1 MKWFYNL
8 KISVKLIVS
17 FLILSAITAFV
28 GIQGLTDMGAINKML
43 SSLYHN
49 ETRGIAYIKESNSDL
64 LAYSRCLN
72 NYLLSTSQKERDN
85 CLANLTNYEKLLF
98 QNINAATPLIK
109 SDEGKALIAQ
119 VEQQWNDYKKGVNQV
134 IALGNFD
141 SLAEKQKSIILLN
154 TAVREKSNAID
165 TLFAELVRQ
174 KEKDGKEFYIQS
186 NQDYADTRLYLIILI
201 IGSLGFGI
209 GLGLY
214 ISKIISKPI
223 NALIEASNKFAVGDL
238 NVQLF
243 NTSKDEV
250 GELSTAFNNMLEKTA
265 LQIQYLDNIPNPV
278 MIIDKEYNIQY
289 MNQSGAKV
297 LAKDQKQLIGQK
309 CYEQFRTD
317 HCRTENCALSRAM
330 KNGSTFTDETI
341 ANPNGIQIPIL
352 YTGVPVKNKEGN
364 IIGAM
369 EEVIN
374 IKEIKELQNYLT
386 RSTQNMLQ
394 AMDKFAGGD
403 LTVKV
408 IPEKENDDIGKLFLG
423 FNQSVQNIGNII
435 REVTEAVSATAS
447 ASTQISASSEEM
459 AAGAQEQSSQSQEV
473 STAVDQ
479 MTRTI
484 LDTTKNAGSTADQ
497 AKNAGQIAEDGGKV
511 ISETIEGMNRIAI
524 VVTKAAETV
533 QELGKSSDQIG
544 EIVQVIDDIADQTNL
559 LALNAAIEAA
569 RAGEQGRG
577 FAVVADEVRKLA
589 ERTTKATKEIADM
602 IKRIQK
608 ETKGAVESIQQGT
621 AEAQKGKSL
630 AAKAGESLK
639 QIITGSSAVLDRATQ
654 VAAASEEQS
663 ATAEQISRN
672 IEAINNVA
680 QESAAGVQQ
689 IARAAEDLNRLTDNL
704 QNLVSRFNIDSERGN
719 DRSTLAV
726 RSNGHI
732 VHAD

>member
-64 LAYSRCLN
+64 LAYSRSLN
-72 NYLLSTSQKERDN
+72 NYLLSTSQTERDN
-85 CLANLTNYEKLLF
+85 CLANMKNYEKLLF
-98 QNINAATPLIK
+98 QNIDAATPLIK

-119 VEQQWNDYKKGVNQV
+119 VEQQWNDYKIEVNQV

-141 SLAEKQKSIILLN
+141 SLAEKQKSITLLN
-154 TAVREKSNAID
+154 TTVREKSNAID
-165 TLFAELVRQ
+165 TLFSELARQ
-174 KEKDGKEFYIQS
+174 KEKDGKEFYMQS
-186 NQDYADTRLYLIILI
+186 SQDYADTRLYLIILI
-201 IGSLGFGI
+201 IGSIGFGL

-223 NALIEASNKFAVGDL
+223 NKTALMIQEIGKGHLSERLNINTKDETGIMAAAIDSFADDLQKNVIGGMKRISEGD
-238 NVQLF
+238 F
-243 NTSKDEV
+243 NFEIVPKDSKDEISPALNNTTKTLKELKAETDSMTQWAADGQLEKKGNADKFQGGYKTIIEGFNNTINEIV
-250 GELSTAFNNMLEKTA
+250 VMVKQVEKTMETLST
-265 LQIQYLDNIPNPV
+265 
-278 MIIDKEYNIQY
+278 
-289 MNQSGAKV
+289 
-297 LAKDQKQLIGQK
+297 
-309 CYEQFRTD
+309 
-317 HCRTENCALSRAM
+317 
-330 KNGSTFTDETI
+330 
-341 ANPNGIQIPIL
+341 
-352 YTGVPVKNKEGN
+352 
-364 IIGAM
+364 
-369 EEVIN
+369 
-374 IKEIKELQNYLT
+374 
-386 RSTQNMLQ
+386 
-394 AMDKFAGGD
+394 GD
-403 LTVKV
+403 LTARIEGEYKGNYKRLQSYV
-408 IPEKENDDIGKLFLG
+408 NNLG
-423 FNQSVQNIGNII
+423 ESLANII
-435 REVTEAVSATAS
+435 REVSEAVSATAS
-447 ASTQISASSEEM
+447 ASTQISSSSEEM
-459 AAGAQEQSSQSQEV
+459 AAGAQEQSSQAQEV
-473 STAVDQ
+473 AAAVEQ
-479 MTRTI
+479 MTKTI
-484 LDTTKNAGSTADQ
+484 LETTKNAGNTADE
-497 AKNAGQIAEDGGKV
+497 AKNAGQIAKDGGKV
-511 ISETIEGMNRIAI
+511 ISETIDGMNRIAV

-608 ETKGAVESIQQGT
+608 DTNGAVESIQQGT
-621 AEAQKGKSL
+621 SEVQKGKSL
-630 AAKAGESLK
+630 ASKAGESLE
-639 QIITGSSAVLDRATQ
+639 QIITGSAAVVDSATQ

-663 ATAEQISRN
+663 ATAEQISKN
-672 IEAINNVA
+672 IEAINNVT

-704 QNLVSRFNIDSERGN
+704 QNLVSKFNIDSERRN

-732 VHAD
+732 VHAN